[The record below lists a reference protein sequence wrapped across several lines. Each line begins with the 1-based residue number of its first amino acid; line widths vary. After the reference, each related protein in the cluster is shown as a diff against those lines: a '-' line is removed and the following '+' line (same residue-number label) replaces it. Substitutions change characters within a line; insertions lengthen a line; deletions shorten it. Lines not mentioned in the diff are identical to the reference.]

1 LRDFTVLIPARRAST
16 RLPNKALADLG
27 GKPMVVRVAETAAA
41 SGATRV
47 LVATDDLEIAK
58 AVREAGFEAIL
69 TRADHPSGT
78 DRLAEAADLLGLDDD
93 TLIVNLQGDEPRMPP
108 ELLRQLAQTLAQS
121 ADCAMATVAHPISTL
136 AEFLSPSVVKV
147 TLDARGRA
155 LNFSRAPIPFPRNAM
170 PDFPAQLPA
179 NLPAVNG
186 FKPLRHLG
194 IYAYRVGF
202 LRAFPKLS
210 VAPLEE
216 VESLEQLRALW
227 HGYSI
232 LVTITNESPVAGV
245 DTPADLERMRA
256 LYSEP
261 HP

>member
-1 LRDFTVLIPARRAST
+1 
-16 RLPNKALADLG
+16 
-27 GKPMVVRVAETAAA
+27 
-41 SGATRV
+41 
-47 LVATDDLEIAK
+47 
-58 AVREAGFEAIL
+58 
-69 TRADHPSGT
+69 
-78 DRLAEAADLLGLDDD
+78 
-93 TLIVNLQGDEPRMPP
+93 
-108 ELLRQLAQTLAQS
+108 
-121 ADCAMATVAHPISTL
+121 L

>member
-1 LRDFTVLIPARRAST
+1 MKDFTVLIPARRAST

-78 DRLAEAADLLGLDDD
+78 DRLAEAADLLGLNDD

-108 ELLRQLAQTLAQS
+108 ELLRQLAQTLARS
-121 ADCAMATVAHPISTL
+121 PDCAMATVAHPISTL

-256 LYSEP
+256 LYSDP